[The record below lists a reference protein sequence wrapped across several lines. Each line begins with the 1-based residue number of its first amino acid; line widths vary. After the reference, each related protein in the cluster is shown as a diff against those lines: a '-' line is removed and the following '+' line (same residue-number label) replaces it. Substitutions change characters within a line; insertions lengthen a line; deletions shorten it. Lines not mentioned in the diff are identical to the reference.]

1 MKVDREKIY
10 NKFGGKCAYC
20 GIKLNGKFQLDH
32 IIPKA
37 NYKNKK
43 YRNNEFPE
51 FLKHLGE
58 NDVDHIDNLFPACQS
73 CNVYKHSYDLEFFRR
88 NISRLI
94 FQLNEHSAQ
103 FRMAKRYGLV
113 NETGIEVEFYFEK
126 AVKDE

>member
-1 MKVDREKIY
+1 MKIDREKIY

-20 GIKLNGKFQLDH
+20 GIELNGKFQVDH
-32 IIPKA
+32 IIAKER
-37 NYKNKK
+37 YINKCM
-43 YRNNEFPE
+43 NDEFPE
-51 FLKHLGE
+51 FLKHL
-58 NDVDHIDNLFPACQS
+58 DISDIDHIDNLFPSCQS

-126 AVKDE
+126 VVKDE